1 MAPTKRERHQ
11 DQTALSFDT
20 TQEIDPAFA
29 DLLRRGPEPTLTE
42 SDFEALASELS
53 SKQR

>member
-1 MAPTKRERHQ
+1 MAPTKRAPPR
-11 DQTALSFDT
+11 DDPGLPFDT

-42 SDFEALASELS
+42 TDFAVLAPELLP
-53 SKQR
+53 KRR

>member
-1 MAPTKRERHQ
+1 MAPTKREHRR
-11 DQTALSFDT
+11 DETALSFDT

-42 SDFEALASELS
+42 SEFEALAPELS
-53 SKQR
+53 RRQR